1 MTNNRVGRGLVA
13 SAEKVVEAAIG
24 GLPDQIRAVAKEI
37 PVLLFEE
44 VPRHLIEDGW
54 EPDLLGFFEGGDL
67 AAEDEPGQAR
77 ILLFLRNLMDF
88 AEDDPETF
96 REEVR
101 ITLLHELGHLLGLD
115 EEDLDVRGLG

>member
-1 MTNNRVGRGLVA
+1 MAADRSARGLA
-13 SAEKVVEAAIG
+13 ATAEKVVEAAIG
-24 GLPDQIRAVAKEI
+24 ELPEEIRSLAEAI

-67 AAEDEPGQAR
+67 GAEDEPGQAR
-77 ILLFLRNLMDF
+77 ILLFLGNLMDF
-88 AEDDPETF
+88 AENDPETF
-96 REEVR
+96 REELR
-101 ITLLHELGHLLGLD
+101 ITFLHELGHLLGLD